1 MPKLPTRSLESSSTA
16 ALTEHISTAR
26 PQPSA
31 ATWPR
36 SPSSATGRS
45 DREGAAL
52 LAPTSAAPRS
62 CATNLIDL
70 KGLIYSTR
78 RGYVDFTAP
87 LFGDYIR
94 RHHPLESL
102 Q

>member
-1 MPKLPTRSLESSSTA
+1 MS
-16 ALTEHISTAR
+16 
-26 PQPSA
+26 
-31 ATWPR
+31 
-36 SPSSATGRS
+36 
-45 DREGAAL
+45 AL
-52 LAPTSAAPRS
+52 LGADQRRTALVRQ
-62 CATNLIDL
+62 NLIDL